1 MSSFVFNGLSQ
12 MNSSVHSKHLQSIL
26 PTSWTERI
34 SPSSV
39 KMASYLL
46 ILAVLVTLIR
56 LVRTKQHLSEQ
67 GKPREPPVIH
77 TNLWQFWKNGTQILD
92 ALAAENMHKFPHGI
106 FTVSV
111 FGWKIYV
118 VNSPEMTQV
127 IQARSRFTG
136 LGWISILVMANMG
149 GHGKQATQ
157 RLFKGVERGD
167 VGNALGFVHDYH
179 KVELRAM
186 SLGTSLDAMEVD
198 FVAAWDPFIE
208 SLKASLQSGNAK
220 LDVWEWFK
228 MSITVSVSRG
238 VWGPKSPYCNNPILW
253 EQFWTF
259 NRSYNLLRYKFPGI
273 FARRGAEAREKVVDA
288 FVDFD
293 ENGGFDNASQLAQD
307 RAKVLEKTGLE
318 KRDVARMAMSQSV
331 GQFDNS
337 ATVSF
342 ALLSFILRDPE
353 LLARIRK
360 ELEEHVTKNEDGR
373 KVVDTLRIGKDCPL
387 LLSTFHE
394 VLRWIAVGVTVRR
407 IEKDYP
413 LTIKSDNTEY
423 FLRKGNFIWG
433 SGVAIHTCPSF
444 YKDADK
450 FDPDRFMGVKY
461 PETQMPDIFRAFGGG
476 GNICLGRHFA
486 RTIVP
491 GAVGTL
497 LMAFDFE
504 PFNGKPLCVPNRKD
518 LMLGHATP
526 NPFGNTMAT
535 VKIRD
540 G

>member
-1 MSSFVFNGLSQ
+1 MHRTWREVVEPRQRVFCSFDLTLLSVISSPAKLA
-12 MNSSVHSKHLQSIL
+12 
-26 PTSWTERI
+26 T
-34 SPSSV
+34 
-39 KMASYLL
+39 YLL
-46 ILAVLVTLIR
+46 LFAVAAASLIS
-56 LVRTKQHLSEQ
+56 LVRPKTFRSEATQ
-67 GKPREPPVIH
+67 QREPPLV
-77 TNLWQFWKNGTQILD
+77 QGSVWKFLRHGTHILD
-92 ALAAENMHKFPHGI
+92 TLAAENMHKVPHGI
-106 FTVSV
+106 FTVAV
-111 FGWKIYV
+111 LGWHIYV

-127 IQARSRFTG
+127 IQSRSKYTG
-136 LGWISILVMANMG
+136 LGWISVLVMASMG
-149 GHGKQATQ
+149 GQPKKATQ
-157 RLFKGVERGD
+157 LLFKGVDRGD
-167 VGNALGFVHDYH
+167 VGNGLGFVHDYH

-186 SLGTSLDAMEVD
+186 SLGNSLDAMQED

-208 SLKASLQSGNAK
+208 SLMASVRSGHRK
-220 LDVWEWFK
+220 VDLWEWLR

-259 NRSYNLLRYKFPGI
+259 NRSYNFLKYNFPRI

-288 FVDFD
+288 FVEYD
-293 ENGGFDNASQLAQD
+293 ENGGYETASRLAQD
-307 RAKVLEKTGLE
+307 RAKVLEKTGLDRRE
-318 KRDVARMAMSQSV
+318 LARMAMPQSV

-337 ATVSF
+337 ATVTF
-342 ALLSFILRDPE
+342 AVLSFILHDPE
-353 LLARIRK
+353 LLKRIRSELK
-360 ELEEHVTKNEDGR
+360 ECVTGYDDQGR
-373 KVVDTLRIGKDCPL
+373 MSVDTLRIGRDCPL

-394 VLRWIAVGVTVRR
+394 VLRWIAVGVTIRR
-407 IEKDYP
+407 IEHDYP
-413 LTIKSDNTEY
+413 LTIKEDNTEY

-433 SGVAIHTCPSF
+433 SGVAIHTSSSF
-444 YKDADK
+444 YEDADQFK
-450 FDPDRFMGVKY
+450 PDRFLGVRY

-526 NPFGNTMAT
+526 NPFGNTIAT
-535 VKIRD
+535 VKVRD
-540 G
+540 A